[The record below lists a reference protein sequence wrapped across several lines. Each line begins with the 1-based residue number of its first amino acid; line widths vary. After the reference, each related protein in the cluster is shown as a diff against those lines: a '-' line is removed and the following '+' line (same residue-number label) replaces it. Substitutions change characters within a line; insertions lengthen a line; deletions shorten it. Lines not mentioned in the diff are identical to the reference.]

1 MEINLPELFVETETT
16 NWLYKDTN
24 TPVSPLIG
32 QMKLAIETCCAILGR
47 TLPIS
52 IVQNPN

>member
-1 MEINLPELFVETETT
+1 MEINLPALFVETETT
-16 NWLYKDTN
+16 NWLYKDMN